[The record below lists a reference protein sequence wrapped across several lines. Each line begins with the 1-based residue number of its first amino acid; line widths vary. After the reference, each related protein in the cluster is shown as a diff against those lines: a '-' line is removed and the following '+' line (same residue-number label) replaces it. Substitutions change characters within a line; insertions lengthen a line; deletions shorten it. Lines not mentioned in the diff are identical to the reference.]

1 LPTVEQGDLDIE
13 PFSASSFNHIS
24 SVSQQQWW
32 LRNNPL
38 YKDRCKIEKAKPQVR
53 AKVEHPLWVIKQPFG
68 HVKTR
73 FRGLAKNTTQLMTLL
88 ALATQWMAH
97 RNLLTT
103 AGEVRL

>member
-1 LPTVEQGDLDIE
+1 
-13 PFSASSFNHIS
+13 
-24 SVSQQQWW
+24 
-32 LRNNPL
+32 
-38 YKDRCKIEKAKPQVR
+38 
-53 AKVEHPLWVIKQPFG
+53 VIKQPFG